1 MIHSQG
7 KQINVGSL
15 DQLNQMM
22 FDIQSLISEG
32 STIDKEWDKDSAID
46 FEEIKVSARKQRVR
60 TGSSVSANSGQLKDS
75 KVSSKNNLSYAS
87 DEPVCA
93 SKVKIHLF

>member
-22 FDIQSLISEG
+22 FDIESLVSEG

-46 FEEIKVSARKQRVR
+46 FEEIKVGAKKQRVR
-60 TGSSVSANSGQLKDS
+60 TGSSVSANSRQLKDS

-93 SKVKIHLF
+93 SKV